1 MNVSSSS
8 SLSVE
13 KKLSATALSQHCR
26 GRESDWSMPC
36 SLMRRPADVK
46 RDSEVS
52 PSSSPRLPFLRRTR
66 PQPRFH
72 SHSLWTPLG
81 VRCTLGSDRVK
92 TLLSARRSAD
102 DQMPVVF
109 DRGHWRSR
117 LRLRRLVFAVL
128 RVGVTSGRVRT
139 VIRLVEDSLFLWMA
153 GVEIKCSSSRLHPA
167 AWRCARARRPRQ

>member
-1 MNVSSSS
+1 MNASSSS

-26 GRESDWSMPC
+26 GRESDWSMRC

-81 VRCTLGSDRVK
+81 VRCTLGSDREETLPSVK
-92 TLLSARRSAD
+92 RSCVDARWRRLGRDTL
-102 DQMPVVF
+102 
-109 DRGHWRSR
+109 RSR
-117 LRLRRLVFAVL
+117 RYLGGWSFGSSLW
-128 RVGVTSGRVRT
+128 GSTSVST
-139 VIRLVEDSLFLWMA
+139 L
-153 GVEIKCSSSRLHPA
+153 CSSSSPSFRDRGVA
-167 AWRCARARRPRQ
+167 AGFVALQVCAAKSSPRRRALRRGS

>member
-1 MNVSSSS
+1 MIEASSS
-8 SLSVE
+8 
-13 KKLSATALSQHCR
+13 R
-26 GRESDWSMPC
+26 GRAALFRWKEGWPS
-36 SLMRRPADVK
+36 MRRPAVVK
-46 RDSEVS
+46 SAVEGS
-52 PSSSPRLPFLRRTR
+52 PPCLLGFPAAKNQTTATLPFALFVEPT
-66 PQPRFH
+66 F
-72 SHSLWTPLG
+72 G